1 MRTFIDLFSAYGFEP
16 NAVTLV
22 YGLAEN
28 SLGVTFPPLGQG
40 VRVDHMKRDV
50 FMCTGRA
57 ESALEYDSVVSSFS
71 PPHQEV

>member
-1 MRTFIDLFSAYGFEP
+1 
-16 NAVTLV
+16 
-22 YGLAEN
+22 
-28 SLGVTFPPLGQG
+28 
-40 VRVDHMKRDV
+40 VRVDHVKRDV